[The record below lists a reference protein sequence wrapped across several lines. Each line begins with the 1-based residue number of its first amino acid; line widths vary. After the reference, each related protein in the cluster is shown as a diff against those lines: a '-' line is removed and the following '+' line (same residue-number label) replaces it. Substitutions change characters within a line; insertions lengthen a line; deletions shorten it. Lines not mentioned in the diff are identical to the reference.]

1 MVRRQSDTRPQEV
14 IKVREW
20 VPHIGLPSKII
31 PLNYKLFLDIVP
43 SSSADITRALLKG
56 SVYVVSFRFK
66 GKQSK
71 SSNAVGMSSLIV
83 WLQARVFRLRYV
95 LTHFE
100 TLIETTWDEMGGPHK
115 FFVLISFLSRDV
127 FCGSAVFFFRP
138 GFRFSVCS
146 FGCLLFGRLFGFR
159 EFNWAK
165 FNGDDNDFNGCV
177 SAL

>member
-1 MVRRQSDTRPQEV
+1 MVRRQSNTRAQEV
-14 IKVREW
+14 IKVSEW
-20 VPHIGLPSKII
+20 VPHIGLPSKVI
-31 PLNYKLFLDIVP
+31 PLKLFLDIVP

-56 SVYVVSFRFK
+56 SVYVVSFRFVS
-66 GKQSK
+66 KQSK

-127 FCGSAVFFFRP
+127 FCGSAVFFFDRA
-138 GFRFSVCS
+138 SVFLCA
-146 FGCLLFGRLFGFR
+146 RLVVYYLAVYSVLGSLIER
-159 EFNWAK
+159 NLTATTTISMA
-165 FNGDDNDFNGCV
+165 V
-177 SAL
+177 